1 MKKVAVIGSG
11 ISGTSAAYFL
21 NKLGYDVYLFESGS
35 HFGGHTHTIDLEFE
49 GQRMPVDTGF
59 LVHNDRT
66 YPNLIDFFEELKIET
81 HLSEMSF
88 SVVRRSDDITWA
100 GTNIF
105 TVFAQPGNLFS
116 MRFFRFLKEVLRFNK
131 ESKKYLLEYE
141 GKPELTLD
149 EMLIK
154 KGYTEDFKNW
164 YLLPMG
170 GCIWSSPTNEMLNF
184 PAYTFLIFCLNHGL
198 LQIFKRPQ
206 WKTVLNG
213 CRTYIEKALSQ
224 IDNKFLNEPVLEVV
238 SEDNK
243 LKLIT
248 EKRIEYFDY
257 CLICSHPPQTLE
269 IFKNAD
275 FLTKNLLSK
284 FKYQKNIAVLH
295 FDESVLPR
303 EKIAWAAWNYLS
315 TESTSGNDKV
325 SVSYLIN
332 KLQPLPVEKAVI
344 VTLNPA
350 SKIEKNKVVK
360 EINYQHPLFSIDA
373 IMAQREMVNIQGRQG
388 VYFSGAWLRYGF
400 HEDGILSSKSVINK
414 LLKDDEKNEELLRI
428 L

>member
-11 ISGTSAAYFL
+11 ISGTSAAYYL

-35 HFGGHTHTIDLEFE
+35 HFGGHTNTIDLDLE
-49 GQRMPVDTGF
+49 GQRIPVDTGF

-88 SVVRRSDDITWA
+88 SVVRRTDDITWA

-284 FKYQKNIAVLH
+284 FKYQKNKAVLH

>member
-11 ISGTSAAYFL
+11 ISGTSAAYYI

-88 SVVRRSDDITWA
+88 SVVRKTDDITWA

-213 CRTYIEKALSQ
+213 CRTYVEKALTK

-248 EKRIEYFDY
+248 EKRIEYIDY

-284 FKYQKNIAVLH
+284 FKYQKNKAVLH

-315 TESTSGNDKV
+315 TELTSGNDKV

-373 IMAQREMVNIQGRQG
+373 IMAQREIVNIQGRQG

>member
-11 ISGTSAAYFL
+11 ISGTSAAYYL

-35 HFGGHTHTIDLEFE
+35 HFGGHTNTIDLDLE
-49 GQRMPVDTGF
+49 GQRIPVDTGF

-88 SVVRRSDDITWA
+88 SVVRRTDDITWA

-213 CRTYIEKALSQ
+213 CRTYIETALSQ

-284 FKYQKNIAVLH
+284 FKYQKNKAVLH

-315 TESTSGNDKV
+315 TELTSGNDKV

>member
-11 ISGTSAAYFL
+11 ISGTSAAYYL

-88 SVVRRSDDITWA
+88 SVVRKTDDITWA

-213 CRTYIEKALSQ
+213 CRTYVEKALTK

-248 EKRIEYFDY
+248 EKRIEYIDY

-284 FKYQKNIAVLH
+284 FKYQKNKAVLH

-315 TESTSGNDKV
+315 TELTSGNDKV

-373 IMAQREMVNIQGRQG
+373 IMAQREIVNIQGRQG

>member
-11 ISGTSAAYFL
+11 ISGTSAAYYL
-21 NKLGYDVYLFESGS
+21 NKLGYDVYLFESAS
-35 HFGGHTHTIDLEFE
+35 YFGGHTNTIDLDLE
-49 GQRMPVDTGF
+49 GQRIPVDTGF

-88 SVVRRSDDITWA
+88 SVVRRTDDITWA

-213 CRTYIEKALSQ
+213 CRTYIETALSQ

-284 FKYQKNIAVLH
+284 FKYQKNKAVLH

-373 IMAQREMVNIQGRQG
+373 IRAQREMVNIQGRQG

>member
-11 ISGTSAAYFL
+11 ISGTSAAYYL

-88 SVVRRSDDITWA
+88 SVVRRTDDITWA

-213 CRTYIEKALSQ
+213 CRTYVEKALTK

-284 FKYQKNIAVLH
+284 FKYQKNKAVLH

-315 TESTSGNDKV
+315 TELTSGNDKV

-373 IMAQREMVNIQGRQG
+373 IMAQREIVNIQGRQG

>member
-11 ISGTSAAYFL
+11 ISGTSAAYYL

-35 HFGGHTHTIDLEFE
+35 HFGGHTNTIDLDLE
-49 GQRMPVDTGF
+49 GQRIPVDTGF

-88 SVVRRSDDITWA
+88 SVVRRTDDITWA

-149 EMLIK
+149 EMLIN

-213 CRTYIEKALSQ
+213 CRTYIETALSQ

-284 FKYQKNIAVLH
+284 FKYQKNKAVLH

-373 IMAQREMVNIQGRQG
+373 IRAQREMVNIQGRQG

>member
-11 ISGTSAAYFL
+11 ISGTSAAYYL

-88 SVVRRSDDITWA
+88 SVVRKTDDITRA

-213 CRTYIEKALSQ
+213 CRTYVEKALTK

-248 EKRIEYFDY
+248 EKRIEYIDY

-284 FKYQKNIAVLH
+284 FKYQKNKAVLH

-315 TESTSGNDKV
+315 TELTSGNDKV

-373 IMAQREMVNIQGRQG
+373 IMAQREIVNIQGRQG

>member
-11 ISGTSAAYFL
+11 ISGTSAAYYL

-35 HFGGHTHTIDLEFE
+35 HFGGHTNTIDLDLE
-49 GQRMPVDTGF
+49 GQRIPVDTGF

-88 SVVRRSDDITWA
+88 SVVRRTENITWA

-105 TVFAQPGNLFS
+105 TIFAQPGNLFS
-116 MRFFRFLKEVLRFNK
+116 MRFYRFLKEVLRFNK

-170 GCIWSSPTNEMLNF
+170 GCIWSSPTNEILNF

-213 CRTYIEKALSQ
+213 CRTYIETALSQ

-269 IFKNAD
+269 MFKNAD
-275 FLTKNLLSK
+275 YLTKNLLSK
-284 FKYQKNIAVLH
+284 FKYQKNKAVLH

-315 TESTSGNDKV
+315 TESTKDNDKV

-332 KLQPLPVEKAVI
+332 KLQPLPIEKAVI

-360 EINYQHPLFSIDA
+360 EINYQHPLFSKDA
-373 IMAQREMVNIQGRQG
+373 ILAQREMVNIQGRQG

>member
-11 ISGTSAAYFL
+11 ISGTSAAYYL

-35 HFGGHTHTIDLEFE
+35 HFGGHTNTIDLDLE
-49 GQRMPVDTGF
+49 GQRIPVDTGF

-88 SVVRRSDDITWA
+88 SVVRRTDDITWA

-149 EMLIK
+149 EMLIT

-213 CRTYIEKALSQ
+213 CRTYIETALSQ

-284 FKYQKNIAVLH
+284 FKYQKNKAVLH

-373 IMAQREMVNIQGRQG
+373 IRAQREMVNIQGRQG

>member
-11 ISGTSAAYFL
+11 ISGTSAAYYL

-35 HFGGHTHTIDLEFE
+35 HFGGHTNTIDLDLE
-49 GQRMPVDTGF
+49 GQRIPVDTGF

-88 SVVRRSDDITWA
+88 SVVRRTDDITWA

-105 TVFAQPGNLFS
+105 TIFAQPGNLFS
-116 MRFFRFLKEVLRFNK
+116 MRFYRFLKEVLRFNK

-149 EMLIK
+149 EMLIT

-213 CRTYIEKALSQ
+213 CRTYIETALSQ

-284 FKYQKNIAVLH
+284 FKYQKNKAVLH

-315 TESTSGNDKV
+315 AELTSGNDKV

>member
-11 ISGTSAAYFL
+11 ISGTSAAYYL

-35 HFGGHTHTIDLEFE
+35 HFGGHTNTIDLDLE
-49 GQRMPVDTGF
+49 GQRIPVDTGF

-88 SVVRRSDDITWA
+88 SVVRRTENITWA

-105 TVFAQPGNLFS
+105 TIFAQPGNLFS

-213 CRTYIEKALSQ
+213 CRTYIETALSQ

-284 FKYQKNIAVLH
+284 FKYQKNKAVLH

-373 IMAQREMVNIQGRQG
+373 IRAQREIVNIQGRQG

>member
-11 ISGTSAAYFL
+11 ISGTSAAYYL

-35 HFGGHTHTIDLEFE
+35 HFGGHTNTIDLDLE
-49 GQRMPVDTGF
+49 GQRIPVDTGF

-88 SVVRRSDDITWA
+88 SVVRRTDDITWA

-213 CRTYIEKALSQ
+213 CRTYIETALSQ

-284 FKYQKNIAVLH
+284 FKYQKNKAVLH

-373 IMAQREMVNIQGRQG
+373 ILAQREMVNIQGRQG

>member
-11 ISGTSAAYFL
+11 ISGTSAAYYL

-35 HFGGHTHTIDLEFE
+35 YFGGHTNTIDIDFE
-49 GQRMPVDTGF
+49 GKKFPVDTGF

-66 YPNLIDFFEELKIET
+66 YPNLLDFFEELKIET
-81 HLSEMSF
+81 QLSEMSF
-88 SVVRRSDDITWA
+88 SVVSRTDNITWA
-100 GTNIF
+100 GTNIL
-105 TVFAQPGNLFS
+105 TVFAQPKNLLS
-116 MRFFRFLKEVLRFNK
+116 MRFYRFLKEVLRFNK

-141 GKPELTLD
+141 SKPELTLD

-154 KGYTEDFKNW
+154 KEYSEDFKNW

-170 GCIWSSPTNEMLNF
+170 GCIWSSPTDEMLNF

-198 LQIFKRPQ
+198 LQIFRRPQ
-206 WKTVLNG
+206 WKTVSNG
-213 CRTYIEKALSQ
+213 SRTYIEKALSQ
-224 IDNKFLNEPVLEVV
+224 IDNKFLNEPVLEVIA
-238 SEDNK
+238 EDNS

-248 EKRIEYFDY
+248 EKRVEYFDS
-257 CLICSHPPQTLE
+257 CLLCTHPPQTLE
-269 IFKNAD
+269 ICKNID
-275 FLTKNLLSK
+275 LSTKALLSK
-284 FKYQKNIAVLH
+284 FKYQKNKAVLH

-303 EKIAWAAWNYLS
+303 KKIAWAAWNYLS
-315 TESTSGNDKV
+315 TASTSGKDTV

-332 KLQPLPVEKAVI
+332 KLQLLPVEKAVI

-350 SKIEKNKVVK
+350 SKIDKNKVVK
-360 EINYQHPLFSIDA
+360 EISYQHPLFTKDA
-373 IMAQREMVNIQGRQG
+373 IMAQRELGNIQGRQG

-414 LLKDDEKNEELLRI
+414 LLKDDGKNEGLLRI

>member
-66 YPNLIDFFEELKIET
+66 YPNLIDFFGELKIET

-88 SVVRRSDDITWA
+88 SVVRRTDDITWA

-315 TESTSGNDKV
+315 TELTSGNDKV

>member
-11 ISGTSAAYFL
+11 ISGTSAAYYL

-35 HFGGHTHTIDLEFE
+35 YFGGHTNTIDIDFE
-49 GQRMPVDTGF
+49 GKKFPVDTGF

-66 YPNLIDFFEELKIET
+66 YPNLLDFFEELKIET
-81 HLSEMSF
+81 QLSEMSF
-88 SVVRRSDDITWA
+88 SVVSRTDNITWA
-100 GTNIF
+100 GTNIL
-105 TVFAQPGNLFS
+105 TVFAQPKNLLS
-116 MRFFRFLKEVLRFNK
+116 MRFYRFLKEVLRFNK

-141 GKPELTLD
+141 SKPELTLD

-154 KGYTEDFKNW
+154 KEYSEDFKNW

-170 GCIWSSPTNEMLNF
+170 GCIWSSPTDEMLNF

-198 LQIFKRPQ
+198 LQIFRRPQ
-206 WKTVLNG
+206 WKTVSNG
-213 CRTYIEKALSQ
+213 SRTYIEKALSQ
-224 IDNKFLNEPVLEVV
+224 IDNKFLNEPVLEVIA
-238 SEDNK
+238 EDNK

-248 EKRIEYFDY
+248 EKRVEYFDS
-257 CLICSHPPQTLE
+257 CLLCTHPPQTLE
-269 IFKNAD
+269 ICKNID
-275 FLTKNLLSK
+275 LSTKDLLSK
-284 FKYQKNIAVLH
+284 FKYQKNKAVLH

-303 EKIAWAAWNYLS
+303 KKTAWAAWNYLS
-315 TESTSGNDKV
+315 TASTSGKDTV

-332 KLQPLPVEKAVI
+332 KLQLLPVEKAVI

-350 SKIEKNKVVK
+350 SKIDKNKVVK
-360 EINYQHPLFSIDA
+360 EISYQHPLFTKDA
-373 IMAQREMVNIQGRQG
+373 IMAQRELGNIQGRQG

-414 LLKDDEKNEELLRI
+414 LLKDDGKNEGLLRI

>member
-66 YPNLIDFFEELKIET
+66 YPNLIDFFGELKIET

-315 TESTSGNDKV
+315 TELTSGNDKV

-373 IMAQREMVNIQGRQG
+373 IMAQREIVNIQGRQG

>member
-11 ISGTSAAYFL
+11 ISGTSAAYYL

-35 HFGGHTHTIDLEFE
+35 HFGGHTNTIDLDLE
-49 GQRMPVDTGF
+49 GQIIPVDTGF

-88 SVVRRSDDITWA
+88 SVVRRTDDITWA

-213 CRTYIEKALSQ
+213 CRTYIETALSQ

-284 FKYQKNIAVLH
+284 FKYQKNKAVLH

-325 SVSYLIN
+325 SVSYLLN

-373 IMAQREMVNIQGRQG
+373 IRAQREMVNIQGRQG